1 MENPDKIYKHLLKCE
16 VYKKDEKG
24 VRIPILNTLLYEMEI
39 RELYVNEVT
48 YNKMKNN
55 DLNKEDRIDKLEKQV
70 LKLTEI
76 LKNLTDDKK

>member
-16 VYKKDEKG
+16 AYKKDEKG

-55 DLNKEDRIDKLEKQV
+55 DLNKEDRIDKLEKQF